1 MAEWLPPYL
10 NKMVEKREI
19 EYSKAQ
25 KDTLKK
31 KKAYEFAV
39 EYEALCKE
47 KLDNAKKD
55 AKKDEP
61 KA

>member
-10 NKMVEKREI
+10 NKMVEKYEK
-19 EYSKAQ
+19 EYLKAQ
-25 KDTLKK
+25 KETVRAKK
-31 KKAYEFAV
+31 TYEFAV

-55 AKKDEP
+55 EAK
-61 KA
+61 A

>member
-1 MAEWLPPYL
+1 MDYVPPYL
-10 NKMVEKREI
+10 NKMVEKREK
-19 EYSKAQ
+19 EYAIAQ
-25 KDTLKK
+25 KKTIKA

-61 KA
+61 KE

>member
-1 MAEWLPPYL
+1 MDYVPPYL
-10 NKMVEKREI
+10 NKTIEKREA
-19 EYSKAQ
+19 EYFKSQKA
-25 KDTLKK
+25 TLKA

-55 AKKDEP
+55 AK
-61 KA
+61 